1 MSEIE
6 DAGELLGNQHTITC
20 ANRPLKAH
28 LKPD

>member
-6 DAGELLGNQHTITC
+6 DAGELLGNQHTIAC

-28 LKPD
+28 LKPN